1 MILINIIE
9 EKKIKNVDKE
19 IPNIS
24 GSLKKT
30 GFNSKIT
37 EAENKIRRINRSFTS
52 SLFNIAATEIKIK
65 YLSVD

>member
-24 GSLKKT
+24 GSLKK
-30 GFNSKIT
+30 KLDLIVRLQ
-37 EAENKIRRINRSFTS
+37 KLR
-52 SLFNIAATEIKIK
+52 IK
-65 YLSVD
+65 YVELIGHLLLLSLI